1 MDKLLPWQQPHW
13 SALQQRIMQQRIPHA
28 LLLHGPQGS
37 GKGAF
42 ARLLSQRLLCSQPTE
57 SSGGLACGHCPSCKL
72 FQAGTHPDYYPLVPD
87 EGKYVLAVERVRE
100 MVVQFAFTPQCSGRK
115 VVSINP
121 AESMNNHSANSLLK
135 TLEEPPGEAVM
146 ILVSHTP
153 ARLLATI
160 RSRCQQIAFPTPP
173 REMALAW
180 LEETLDNPAEADA
193 VLQLA
198 EGAPLS
204 ALLLNEPSLMEHYQ
218 QMGRELI
225 QLLEGRGNLIQ
236 IGLRWSKQACEAAVS
251 LRWLQQWVVA
261 LIKNEPQTGAV
272 VSEPLSSMLPLMQ
285 GVDRRKLFL
294 FYDKVAEAIA
304 LSTTA
309 VNKELLFD
317 GLLLDWSKFR

>member
-1 MDKLLPWQQPHW
+1 
-13 SALQQRIMQQRIPHA
+13 MQQRIPHA